1 MEERE
6 SVKLIEAPKRRSLVW
21 LEVVAFIAALVLAA
35 VGVLYF
41 IPAKSASVE
50 THEAAATPLP
60 EITPEPTA
68 TPSPTAEPPAET
80 AAPVQS
86 YSKTAIMVAGQ
97 KTVVVA
103 SRQAAE
109 ELILNA
115 ARYFKD
121 LAGLP
126 ENADTTLSVT
136 VEYVDAPDDEAVSYD
151 TAFAYLTGQDTP
163 LVFIS
168 RATFFED
175 SPIAHRDRVIPDSML
190 PKGIRV
196 VKIYGRDGIERKTY
210 SVTYKNGVR
219 QGTVISD
226 YYVVME
232 PVNGDIR
239 VGMRVFPEG
248 YQVSPGYGSSPTGA
262 YDLGIRV
269 PMHGKVV
276 TLYGPYDGGFHHG
289 IDIAAAPGS
298 EVRAS
303 AKGTVVSVMERGNY
317 GLLIEIEHRDGV
329 TTRYAELKEAFVSIG
344 QTVEAG
350 DVIGTIAGDEYTAHL
365 HFELRIWGTAYN
377 PLKLMT
383 ISGIEG

>member
-1 MEERE
+1 MEERD

-35 VGVLYF
+35 VGVLYY
-41 IPAKSASVE
+41 IPAKSAPDGSN
-50 THEAAATPLP
+50 EAAATPLP

-80 AAPVQS
+80 TAPVQS
-86 YSKTAIMVAGQ
+86 YSKTAILVAGQ

-109 ELILNA
+109 ELIINV
-115 ARYFKD
+115 ARYFRD

-126 ENADTTLSVT
+126 ENASTTLEVK
-136 VEYVDAPDDEAVSYD
+136 VEYEDAPDDEAVSYD
-151 TAFAYLTGQDTP
+151 TAFKYLTGADTP

-168 RATFFED
+168 RASYFED
-175 SPIAHRDRVIPDSML
+175 TPIPHTDRVIPDSML

-210 SVTYKNGVR
+210 SVIYKNGVR
-219 QGTVISD
+219 QSMMVSD

-303 AKGTVVSVMERGNY
+303 ARGTVVSVMERGNY
-317 GLLIEIEHRDGV
+317 GLMIEIEHKDGV
-329 TTRYAELKEAFVSIG
+329 TTRYAELEEAFVSIG

-350 DVIGTIAGDEYTAHL
+350 EVIGTIAGDEYTAHL